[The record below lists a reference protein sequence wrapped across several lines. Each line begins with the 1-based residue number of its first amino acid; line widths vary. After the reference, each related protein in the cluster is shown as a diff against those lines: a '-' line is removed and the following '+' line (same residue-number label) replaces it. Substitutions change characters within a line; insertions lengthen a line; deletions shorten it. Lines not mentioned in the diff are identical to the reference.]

1 MAIDRD
7 KIDSASCD
15 PRPRATKAVRAF
27 ADGFG
32 GGLIGG
38 LIYCLALAY
47 LYPARLESAWLRVA
61 IVSLAFG
68 CFELWRVTR
77 NRTLRSVRVFMIWTA
92 IGGLFALWALAAVS
106 SADERPEQPIRPRA
120 AVVVGVSGERR
131 AGNVAA
137 GQIRKYGKKG
147 CRL

>member
-7 KIDSASCD
+7 SIDGVPCNSGTW
-15 PRPRATKAVRAF
+15 ATKAVRAF

-47 LYPARLESAWLRVA
+47 LHPARLESAWLRVA

-68 CFELWRVTR
+68 CFEMWRVTR

-92 IGGLFALWALAAVS
+92 IAGLFALWALAAVS
-106 SADERPEQPIRPRA
+106 STDERPEQPIRPRVA
-120 AVVVGVSGERR
+120 AMADVSGERL
-131 AGNVAA
+131 ATNIAV
-137 GQIRKYGKKG
+137 GQIRECGKKG
-147 CRL
+147 CGL